1 MAHSL
6 LKHFFLTG
14 ALCAG
19 SALVL
24 SSCIDDSYDLDK
36 VDLTMGLGSDGL
48 SVTLGNT
55 EKIRLGDLLD
65 LDESVKLDGKN
76 TFYLVEDG
84 NTNFDVKVDKVHT
97 NLNSTTLKTNEKVL
111 SYETARK
118 QLASQ
123 GISIPTGSVL
133 PIPAGQSFTSKAEGD
148 ESIKFNVD
156 GIKGISHI
164 NTLYLQSNNGGIPKV
179 ALSITELSSSN
190 VKFGVSKLENMS
202 ITLPEFMHVTHLSNG
217 WTRNGRVITC
227 ASMDY
232 RMGTPI
238 CEVTFDEAFL
248 NATPVNGELQLTRE
262 QLNIHMKGDVTF
274 KSTAA
279 FSMGEQD
286 YADVELNINMGNE
299 GIDVYKVKGVFNP
312 EINPENS
319 VIDIKESLPDFL
331 TDDAVVIKASNPTI
345 RFDADL
351 SSIPVGVQLGNE
363 AQVGNEIQGRHI
375 ELTKDTEQD
384 GVELPYATIE
394 NGKVNTIY
402 YYQGSSPYDPAGQ
415 LIAGAQQKAT
425 PNLGTLIEKLPD
437 QITVKMND
445 HRLEVK
451 NQEYTV
457 ELGRNYNATVNYNV
471 FVPFTFDKGFTIVY
485 NDSTDSMNDDLKKYA
500 AKGIEIKAEAQ
511 NAVPLDLIVGIEAK
525 DVNGQVIDGIKF
537 NDVTVPAG
545 SDTYDDQNEP
555 IATTAPIT
563 LEATLADE
571 KLLSKVDKLIFK
583 VHAADND
590 ELQSKTLVSTQYLR
604 LAKIK
609 LRLKGGVTADFN

>member
-111 SYETARK
+111 SYEKARQ
-118 QLASQ
+118 QLASL
-123 GISIPTGSVL
+123 GISIPTGGVL
-133 PIPAGQSFTSKAEGD
+133 PIPAGQSFTSGAEGD
-148 ESIKFNVD
+148 ESIDFKVN
-156 GIKGISHI
+156 GITGISHI

-179 ALSITELSSSN
+179 ALSIIEKRSSPN
-190 VKFGVSKLENMS
+190 IKFGVSKLENMS

-232 RMGTPI
+232 HMGTPI
-238 CEVTFDEAFL
+238 CEVTFDEASL
-248 NATPVNGELQLTRE
+248 NATPVNGELQLTPE
-262 QLNIHMKGDVTF
+262 QLNIHMKGKVTF

-279 FSMGEQD
+279 FSMGEHD

-299 GIDVYKVKGVFNP
+299 GLDVYKVKGVFNP

-319 VIDIKESLPDFL
+319 VINIKESLPDFL

-345 RFDADL
+345 RFDANL

-363 AQVGNEIQGRHI
+363 SQGRHI
-375 ELTKDTEQD
+375 ELTAEKGTEQKS
-384 GVELPYATIE
+384 VNLPYATIE

-437 QITVKMND
+437 QITVKMDD

-545 SDTYDDQNEP
+545 PDTYDDQNEP

-604 LAKIK
+604 LATIK

>member
-111 SYETARK
+111 DYEKARQ

-123 GISIPTGSVL
+123 GISIPTEGVL

-148 ESIKFNVD
+148 ESIDFKVN
-156 GIKGISHI
+156 GITGISHI

-179 ALSITELSSSN
+179 ALSITEKRSSSN
-190 VKFGVSKLENMS
+190 IKFGVSKLENIS

-232 RMGTPI
+232 HMGTPI

-248 NATPVNGELQLTRE
+248 DATPVNGELQLTPE

-279 FSMGEQD
+279 FSMGEHD
-286 YADVELNINMGNE
+286 YADVELHINMGNE

-363 AQVGNEIQGRHI
+363 PQGRHI
-375 ELTKDTEQD
+375 ELTAEKGTEQKKS
-384 GVELPYATIE
+384 VELPYATIE

-415 LIAGAQQKAT
+415 LIADAQQKAT

-437 QITVKMND
+437 QITVKMD
-445 HRLEVK
+445 EHRLEVK

-545 SDTYDDQNEP
+545 PDTYDDHNEP

-604 LAKIK
+604 LATIK

>member
-111 SYETARK
+111 SYEKARQ
-118 QLASQ
+118 QLESL
-123 GISIPTGSVL
+123 GISIPTGGVL
-133 PIPAGQSFTSKAEGD
+133 PIPAGQSFTSGAEGD
-148 ESIKFNVD
+148 ESIDFKVN
-156 GIKGISHI
+156 GITGISHI

-179 ALSITELSSSN
+179 ALSIIEKRSN
-190 VKFGVSKLENMS
+190 PNIKFGVSKLENMS

-232 RMGTPI
+232 HMGTPI
-238 CEVTFDEAFL
+238 CEVTFDEASL
-248 NATPVNGELQLTRE
+248 DATPVNGELQLTPE
-262 QLNIHMKGDVTF
+262 QLNIHMKGNVTF

-279 FSMGEQD
+279 FSMGEHD

-299 GIDVYKVKGVFNP
+299 GLDVYKVKGVFNP

-345 RFDADL
+345 RFDANL

-363 AQVGNEIQGRHI
+363 SQGRHI
-375 ELTKDTEQD
+375 ELTAEKGTEQKS
-384 GVELPYATIE
+384 VNLPYATIE

-402 YYQGSSPYDPAGQ
+402 YYQGTSPYDPAGQ

-437 QITVKMND
+437 QITVKMDD

-500 AKGIEIKAEAQ
+500 AKGIVIKAEAQ

-545 SDTYDDQNEP
+545 PDTYDDQNEP

>member
-111 SYETARK
+111 SYEKARQ
-118 QLASQ
+118 QLASL
-123 GISIPTGSVL
+123 GISIPTGGVL
-133 PIPAGQSFTSKAEGD
+133 PIPAGQSFTSGAEGD
-148 ESIKFNVD
+148 ESIDFKVN
-156 GIKGISHI
+156 GITGISHI

-179 ALSITELSSSN
+179 ALSIIEKRSN
-190 VKFGVSKLENMS
+190 PNIKFGVSKLENMS

-227 ASMDY
+227 ASMNY
-232 RMGTPI
+232 QMGNPI
-238 CEVTFDEAFL
+238 CEVTFDEASL
-248 NATPVNGELQLTRE
+248 NATPVNGELQLTPE
-262 QLNIHMKGDVTF
+262 QLNIHMKGKVTF

-279 FSMGEQD
+279 FSMGEHD

-299 GIDVYKVKGVFNP
+299 GLDVYKVKGVFNP

-319 VIDIKESLPDFL
+319 VINIKESLPDFL

-345 RFDADL
+345 RFDANL

-363 AQVGNEIQGRHI
+363 SQGRHI
-375 ELTKDTEQD
+375 ELTAEKGTEQKS
-384 GVELPYATIE
+384 VNLPYATIE

-402 YYQGSSPYDPAGQ
+402 YYQGTSPYDPAGQ

-437 QITVKMND
+437 QITVKMD
-445 HRLEVK
+445 GHRLEVK

-545 SDTYDDQNEP
+545 PDTYDDQNEP

-604 LAKIK
+604 LATIK

>member
-111 SYETARK
+111 SYEKARQ

-123 GISIPTGSVL
+123 GISIPTGGVL

-148 ESIKFNVD
+148 ESIDFKVN
-156 GIKGISHI
+156 GITGISHI

-179 ALSITELSSSN
+179 ALSITEKRSSSN
-190 VKFGVSKLENMS
+190 IKFGVSKLENIS

-232 RMGTPI
+232 HMGTPI

-248 NATPVNGELQLTRE
+248 DATPVNGELQLTPE

-279 FSMGEQD
+279 FSMGEHD
-286 YADVELNINMGNE
+286 YADVELHINMGNE

-351 SSIPVGVQLGNE
+351 GSIPVGVQLGNE
-363 AQVGNEIQGRHI
+363 PQGRHI
-375 ELTKDTEQD
+375 ELTAEKGTEQKS
-384 GVELPYATIE
+384 VNLPYATIE

-437 QITVKMND
+437 QITVKMDD

-545 SDTYDDQNEP
+545 PDTYDDQNEP

-604 LAKIK
+604 LATIK

>member
-111 SYETARK
+111 SYEKARQ
-118 QLASQ
+118 QLASL
-123 GISIPTGSVL
+123 GISIPTGGVL
-133 PIPAGQSFTSKAEGD
+133 PIPAGQSFTSGAEGD
-148 ESIKFNVD
+148 ESIDFKVN
-156 GIKGISHI
+156 GITGISHI

-179 ALSITELSSSN
+179 ALSITEKRSSPN
-190 VKFGVSKLENMS
+190 IKFGVSKLEKMS

-232 RMGTPI
+232 HMGSPI
-238 CEVTFDEAFL
+238 CEVTFDEASL
-248 NATPVNGELQLTRE
+248 NATPVNGELQLTPE

-279 FSMGEQD
+279 FSMGEHD

-299 GIDVYKVKGVFNP
+299 GLDVYKVKGVFNP

-331 TDDAVVIKASNPTI
+331 TDDAVVIKASNSTI
-345 RFDADL
+345 RFDANL

-363 AQVGNEIQGRHI
+363 SQGRHI
-375 ELTKDTEQD
+375 ELTAEKGTEQKS
-384 GVELPYATIE
+384 VNLPYATIE

-437 QITVKMND
+437 QITVKMDD

-545 SDTYDDQNEP
+545 PDTYDDQNEP

-604 LAKIK
+604 LATIK

>member
-97 NLNSTTLKTNEKVL
+97 NLNSTTLKTDERVL
-111 SYETARK
+111 SYEKARQ

-123 GISIPTGSVL
+123 GISIPTGGVL

-148 ESIKFNVD
+148 ESIDFKVN
-156 GIKGISHI
+156 GITGISHI

-179 ALSITELSSSN
+179 ALSITEKRSSSN
-190 VKFGVSKLENMS
+190 IKFGVSKLENIS

-232 RMGTPI
+232 HMGTPI

-248 NATPVNGELQLTRE
+248 DATPVNGELQLTPE

-279 FSMGEQD
+279 FSMGEHD
-286 YADVELNINMGNE
+286 YADVELHINMGNE

-331 TDDAVVIKASNPTI
+331 TDDAVVIKASNSTI
-345 RFDADL
+345 RFDANL

-363 AQVGNEIQGRHI
+363 SQGRHI
-375 ELTKDTEQD
+375 ELTAEKGTEQKS
-384 GVELPYATIE
+384 VNLPYATIE

-437 QITVKMND
+437 QITVKMDD

-545 SDTYDDQNEP
+545 PDTYDDQNEP

-604 LAKIK
+604 LATIK

>member
-123 GISIPTGSVL
+123 GINIPTGSVL

-232 RMGTPI
+232 RMDTPI

-286 YADVELNINMGNE
+286 YADVELHINMGNE

-345 RFDADL
+345 RFDANL

-363 AQVGNEIQGRHI
+363 PQGRHI
-375 ELTKDTEQD
+375 ELTAEKGTEQKS
-384 GVELPYATIE
+384 VNLPYATIE

-437 QITVKMND
+437 QITVKMDD

-545 SDTYDDQNEP
+545 PDTYDDQNEP

-604 LAKIK
+604 LATIK

>member
-6 LKHFFLTG
+6 LKHFLLTG

-111 SYETARK
+111 SYEKARQ
-118 QLASQ
+118 QLASL
-123 GISIPTGSVL
+123 GISIPTGGVL
-133 PIPAGQSFTSKAEGD
+133 PIPAGQSFTSGAEGD
-148 ESIKFNVD
+148 ESIDFKVN
-156 GIKGISHI
+156 GITGISHI

-179 ALSITELSSSN
+179 ALSIIEKRSN
-190 VKFGVSKLENMS
+190 PNIKFGVSKLENMS

-232 RMGTPI
+232 HMGTPI
-238 CEVTFDEAFL
+238 CEVTFDEASL
-248 NATPVNGELQLTRE
+248 NATPVNGELQLTPE
-262 QLNIHMKGDVTF
+262 QLNIHMKGKVTF

-279 FSMGEQD
+279 FSMGEHD

-299 GIDVYKVKGVFNP
+299 GLDVYKVKGVFNP

-345 RFDADL
+345 RFDANL

-363 AQVGNEIQGRHI
+363 SQGRHI
-375 ELTKDTEQD
+375 ELTAEKGTEQKS
-384 GVELPYATIE
+384 VNLPYATIE

-437 QITVKMND
+437 QITVKMDD

-545 SDTYDDQNEP
+545 PDTYDDQNEP

>member
-345 RFDADL
+345 RFDANL

-363 AQVGNEIQGRHI
+363 PQGRHI
-375 ELTKDTEQD
+375 ELTAEKGTEQKS
-384 GVELPYATIE
+384 VNLPYATIE

-545 SDTYDDQNEP
+545 PDTYDDQNEP

-604 LAKIK
+604 LATIK

>member
-111 SYETARK
+111 SYEKARQ
-118 QLASQ
+118 QLASL
-123 GISIPTGSVL
+123 GISIPTGGVL
-133 PIPAGQSFTSKAEGD
+133 PIPAGQSFTSGAEGD
-148 ESIKFNVD
+148 ESIDFKVN
-156 GIKGISHI
+156 GITGISHI

-179 ALSITELSSSN
+179 ALSIIEKRSSPN
-190 VKFGVSKLENMS
+190 IKFGVSKLENMS
-202 ITLPEFMHVTHLSNG
+202 ITLSEFMHVTHLSNG

-232 RMGTPI
+232 HMGTPI
-238 CEVTFDEAFL
+238 CEVTFDEASL
-248 NATPVNGELQLTRE
+248 NATPVNGELQLTPE
-262 QLNIHMKGDVTF
+262 QLNIHMKGKVTF

-279 FSMGEQD
+279 FSMGEHD

-299 GIDVYKVKGVFNP
+299 GLDVYKVKGVFNP

-345 RFDADL
+345 RFDANL

-363 AQVGNEIQGRHI
+363 SQGRHI
-375 ELTKDTEQD
+375 ELTAEKGTEQKS
-384 GVELPYATIE
+384 VNLPYATIE

-437 QITVKMND
+437 QITVKMDD

-500 AKGIEIKAEAQ
+500 AKGIVIKAEAQ

-537 NDVTVPAG
+537 NDVIVPAG
-545 SDTYDDQNEP
+545 PDTYDDQNEP

-604 LAKIK
+604 LATIK

>member
-97 NLNSTTLKTNEKVL
+97 NLNSTTLKTNERVL
-111 SYETARK
+111 DYEKARH

-123 GISIPTGSVL
+123 GISIPTEGVL
-133 PIPAGQSFTSKAEGD
+133 PIPAGQSFTSEAEGD
-148 ESIKFNVD
+148 AKVD
-156 GIKGISHI
+156 FKVNDISGITHV
-164 NTLYLQSNNGGIPKV
+164 NTLYLQGNNGGAPKV
-179 ALSITELSSSN
+179 KLSITEKRSN
-190 VKFGVSKLENMS
+190 SGIKFGISRLDKMR
-202 ITLPEFMHVTHLSNG
+202 ITLPEFMHVTQLSRG
-217 WTRNGRVITC
+217 WTQNGRVITC
-227 ASMDY
+227 QSIQFNASD
-232 RMGTPI
+232 PI
-238 CEVTFDEAFL
+238 CEVTFDEAQL
-248 NATPVNGELQLTRE
+248 NASPVNGTLELTPE

-274 KSTAA
+274 KSSAA
-279 FSMGEQD
+279 FNMGTND
-286 YADVELNINMGNE
+286 YADVELHINMGNE

-331 TDDAVVIKASNPTI
+331 TDDAVVIMASNPTI

-363 AQVGNEIQGRHI
+363 PQGRHI
-375 ELTKDTEQD
+375 ELTAEKGTEQKS
-384 GVELPYATIE
+384 VNLPYATME

-437 QITVKMND
+437 QITVKMD
-445 HRLEVK
+445 GHRLEVK

-545 SDTYDDQNEP
+545 PDTYDAQNEP

-604 LAKIK
+604 LATIK

>member
-111 SYETARK
+111 SYEKARQ
-118 QLASQ
+118 QLASL
-123 GISIPTGSVL
+123 GISIPTGGVL
-133 PIPAGQSFTSKAEGD
+133 PIPAGQSFTSGAEGD
-148 ESIKFNVD
+148 ESIDFKVN
-156 GIKGISHI
+156 GITGISHI

-179 ALSITELSSSN
+179 ALSIIEKRSSPN
-190 VKFGVSKLENMS
+190 IKFGVSKLENMS

-232 RMGTPI
+232 HMGSPI
-238 CEVTFDEAFL
+238 CEVTFDEASL
-248 NATPVNGELQLTRE
+248 DATPVNGELQLTPE

-279 FSMGEQD
+279 FSMGEHD

-299 GIDVYKVKGVFNP
+299 GLDVYKVKGVFNP

-345 RFDADL
+345 RFDANL

-363 AQVGNEIQGRHI
+363 SQGRHI
-375 ELTKDTEQD
+375 ELTAEKGTEQKS
-384 GVELPYATIE
+384 VNLPYATIE

-437 QITVKMND
+437 QITVKMD
-445 HRLEVK
+445 GHRLEVK

-545 SDTYDDQNEP
+545 PDTYDDQNEP

>member
-111 SYETARK
+111 SYEKARQ
-118 QLASQ
+118 QLASL
-123 GISIPTGSVL
+123 GISIPTGGVL
-133 PIPAGQSFTSKAEGD
+133 PIPAGQSFTSGAEGD
-148 ESIKFNVD
+148 ESIDFKVN
-156 GIKGISHI
+156 GITGISHI

-179 ALSITELSSSN
+179 ALSIIEKRSSPN
-190 VKFGVSKLENMS
+190 IKFGVSKLENMS

-232 RMGTPI
+232 HMGSPI
-238 CEVTFDEAFL
+238 CEVTFDEASL
-248 NATPVNGELQLTRE
+248 NATPVNGELQLTPE
-262 QLNIHMKGDVTF
+262 QLNIHMKGKVTF

-279 FSMGEQD
+279 FSMGEHD

-299 GIDVYKVKGVFNP
+299 GLDVYKVKGVFNP

-345 RFDADL
+345 RFDANL

-363 AQVGNEIQGRHI
+363 SQGRHI
-375 ELTKDTEQD
+375 ELTAEKGTEQKS
-384 GVELPYATIE
+384 VNLPYATIE

-437 QITVKMND
+437 QITVKMD
-445 HRLEVK
+445 GHRLEVK

-545 SDTYDDQNEP
+545 PDTYDAQNEP

-563 LEATLADE
+563 LEATLKDE

-604 LAKIK
+604 LATIK

>member
-111 SYETARK
+111 SYEKARQ
-118 QLASQ
+118 QLASL
-123 GISIPTGSVL
+123 GISIPTGGVL
-133 PIPAGQSFTSKAEGD
+133 PIPAGQSFTSGAEGD
-148 ESIKFNVD
+148 ESIDFKVN
-156 GIKGISHI
+156 GITGISHI

-179 ALSITELSSSN
+179 ALSITEKRSSPN
-190 VKFGVSKLENMS
+190 IKFGVSKLEKMS

-232 RMGTPI
+232 HMGTPI
-238 CEVTFDEAFL
+238 CEVTFDEASL
-248 NATPVNGELQLTRE
+248 NATPVNGELQLTPE
-262 QLNIHMKGDVTF
+262 QLNIHMKGNVTF

-279 FSMGEQD
+279 FSMGEHD

-299 GIDVYKVKGVFNP
+299 GLDVYKVKGVFNP

-345 RFDADL
+345 RFDANL

-363 AQVGNEIQGRHI
+363 PQGRHI
-375 ELTKDTEQD
+375 ELTAEKGTEQKS
-384 GVELPYATIE
+384 VNLPYATIE

-415 LIAGAQQKAT
+415 LIVGAQQKAT

-437 QITVKMND
+437 QITVKMDD

-525 DVNGQVIDGIKF
+525 DVNGQVIEGIKF

-545 SDTYDDQNEP
+545 PDTYDDQNEP

-604 LAKIK
+604 LATIK

>member
-111 SYETARK
+111 SYEKARQ
-118 QLASQ
+118 QLASL
-123 GISIPTGSVL
+123 GISIPTGGVL
-133 PIPAGQSFTSKAEGD
+133 PIPAGQSFTSGAEGD
-148 ESIKFNVD
+148 ESIDFKVN
-156 GIKGISHI
+156 GITGISHI
-164 NTLYLQSNNGGIPKV
+164 NTLYFQSNNGGIPKV
-179 ALSITELSSSN
+179 ALSIIEKRSN
-190 VKFGVSKLENMS
+190 PNIKFGVSKLEKMS

-232 RMGTPI
+232 HMGTPI
-238 CEVTFDEAFL
+238 CEVTFDEASL
-248 NATPVNGELQLTRE
+248 DATPVNGELQLTPE

-279 FSMGEQD
+279 FSMGEHD

-299 GIDVYKVKGVFNP
+299 GLDVYKVKGVFNP

-345 RFDADL
+345 RFDANL

-363 AQVGNEIQGRHI
+363 PQGRLI
-375 ELTKDTEQD
+375 ELTAEKGTEQKS
-384 GVELPYATIE
+384 VNLPYATIE

-402 YYQGSSPYDPAGQ
+402 YYQGTSPYDPAGQ
-415 LIAGAQQKAT
+415 LIAGAQQKST

-437 QITVKMND
+437 QITVKMDD

-500 AKGIEIKAEAQ
+500 AKGIQIKAEAQ

-545 SDTYDDQNEP
+545 PDTYDAQNEP

>member
-111 SYETARK
+111 SYEKARQ
-118 QLASQ
+118 QLESQ

-133 PIPAGQSFTSKAEGD
+133 PIPVGQSFTSGAEGD
-148 ESIKFNVD
+148 ESIDFKVN
-156 GIKGISHI
+156 GITGISHI

-179 ALSITELSSSN
+179 ALSIIEKRSSPN
-190 VKFGVSKLENMS
+190 IKFGVSKLENMS

-232 RMGTPI
+232 HMGTPI
-238 CEVTFDEAFL
+238 CEVTFDEASL
-248 NATPVNGELQLTRE
+248 DATPVNGELQLTPE
-262 QLNIHMKGDVTF
+262 QLNIHMKGNVTF

-279 FSMGEQD
+279 FSMGEHD

-299 GIDVYKVKGVFNP
+299 GLDVYKVKGVFNP

-345 RFDADL
+345 RFDANL

-363 AQVGNEIQGRHI
+363 SQGRHI
-375 ELTKDTEQD
+375 ELTAEKGTEQKS
-384 GVELPYATIE
+384 VNLPYATIE

-437 QITVKMND
+437 QITVKMDD

-545 SDTYDDQNEP
+545 PDTYDDQNEP

-563 LEATLADE
+563 MEATLADE

>member
-111 SYETARK
+111 SYEKARQ
-118 QLASQ
+118 QLASL
-123 GISIPTGSVL
+123 GISIPTGGVL
-133 PIPAGQSFTSKAEGD
+133 PIPAGQSFTSGAEGD
-148 ESIKFNVD
+148 ESIDFKVN
-156 GIKGISHI
+156 GITGISHI

-179 ALSITELSSSN
+179 ALSITEKRSSPN
-190 VKFGVSKLENMS
+190 IKFGVSKLEKMS

-232 RMGTPI
+232 HMGSPI
-238 CEVTFDEAFL
+238 CEVTFDEASL
-248 NATPVNGELQLTRE
+248 DATPVNGELQLTPE

-279 FSMGEQD
+279 FSMGEHD

-299 GIDVYKVKGVFNP
+299 GLDVYKVKGVFNP

-331 TDDAVVIKASNPTI
+331 TDDAVVIKASNSTI
-345 RFDADL
+345 RFDANL

-363 AQVGNEIQGRHI
+363 SQGRHI
-375 ELTKDTEQD
+375 ELTAEKGTEQKS
-384 GVELPYATIE
+384 VNLPYATIE

-437 QITVKMND
+437 QITVKMDD

-471 FVPFTFDKGFTIVY
+471 FVPFTFRQGLTIVY

-545 SDTYDDQNEP
+545 PDTYDDQNEP

-604 LAKIK
+604 LATIK

>member
-111 SYETARK
+111 SYEKARQ
-118 QLASQ
+118 QLESL
-123 GISIPTGSVL
+123 GISIPTGGVL
-133 PIPAGQSFTSKAEGD
+133 PIPAGQSFTSGAEGD
-148 ESIKFNVD
+148 ESIDFKVN
-156 GIKGISHI
+156 GITGISRI

-179 ALSITELSSSN
+179 ALSIIEKRSSPN
-190 VKFGVSKLENMS
+190 IKFGVSKLEKMS

-227 ASMDY
+227 ASMNY
-232 RMGTPI
+232 QMGNPI
-238 CEVTFDEAFL
+238 CEVTFDEASL
-248 NATPVNGELQLTRE
+248 NATPVNGELQLTPE
-262 QLNIHMKGDVTF
+262 QLNIHMKGKVTF

-279 FSMGEQD
+279 FSMGEHD

-299 GIDVYKVKGVFNP
+299 GLDVYKVKGVFNP

-319 VIDIKESLPDFL
+319 VINIKESLPDFL

-345 RFDADL
+345 RFDANL

-363 AQVGNEIQGRHI
+363 SQGRHI
-375 ELTKDTEQD
+375 ELTAEKGTEQKS
-384 GVELPYATIE
+384 VNLPYATIE

-437 QITVKMND
+437 QITVKMD
-445 HRLEVK
+445 GHRLEVK

-545 SDTYDDQNEP
+545 PDTYDDQNEP

-563 LEATLADE
+563 LESTLADE

>member
-111 SYETARK
+111 SYEKARQ
-118 QLASQ
+118 QLTSL
-123 GISIPTGSVL
+123 GISIPTGGVL
-133 PIPAGQSFTSKAEGD
+133 PIPAGQSFTSGAEGD
-148 ESIKFNVD
+148 ESIDFKVN
-156 GIKGISHI
+156 GITGISHI

-179 ALSITELSSSN
+179 ALSIIEKRSSPN
-190 VKFGVSKLENMS
+190 IKFGVSKLENMS

-232 RMGTPI
+232 HMGSPI
-238 CEVTFDEAFL
+238 CEVTFDEASL
-248 NATPVNGELQLTRE
+248 DATPVNGELQLTPE
-262 QLNIHMKGDVTF
+262 QLNIHMKGNVTF

-279 FSMGEQD
+279 FSMGEHD

-299 GIDVYKVKGVFNP
+299 GLDVYKVKGVFNP

-345 RFDADL
+345 RFDANL

-363 AQVGNEIQGRHI
+363 SQGRHI
-375 ELTKDTEQD
+375 ELTAEKGTEQKS
-384 GVELPYATIE
+384 VNLPYATIE

-437 QITVKMND
+437 QITVKMD
-445 HRLEVK
+445 GHRLEVK

-545 SDTYDDQNEP
+545 PDTYDDQNEP

-604 LAKIK
+604 LATIK

>member
-111 SYETARK
+111 SYEKARQ
-118 QLASQ
+118 QLASL
-123 GISIPTGSVL
+123 GISIPTGGVL
-133 PIPAGQSFTSKAEGD
+133 PIPAGQSFTSGAEGD
-148 ESIKFNVD
+148 ESIDFKVN
-156 GIKGISHI
+156 GITGISHI
-164 NTLYLQSNNGGIPKV
+164 NTLYLQNNNGGIPKV
-179 ALSITELSSSN
+179 ALSITEKRSSPN
-190 VKFGVSKLENMS
+190 IKFGVSKLEKMS

-232 RMGTPI
+232 HMGTPI
-238 CEVTFDEAFL
+238 CEVTFDEASL
-248 NATPVNGELQLTRE
+248 NATPVNGELQLTPE

-279 FSMGEQD
+279 FSMGEHD

-299 GIDVYKVKGVFNP
+299 GLDVYKVKGVFNP

-345 RFDADL
+345 RFDANL

-363 AQVGNEIQGRHI
+363 SQGRHI
-375 ELTKDTEQD
+375 ELTAEKGTEQKS
-384 GVELPYATIE
+384 VNLPYATIE

-437 QITVKMND
+437 QITVKMD
-445 HRLEVK
+445 GHRLEVK

-545 SDTYDDQNEP
+545 PDTYDDQNEP

-604 LAKIK
+604 LATIK

>member
-111 SYETARK
+111 SYEKARQ
-118 QLASQ
+118 QLASL
-123 GISIPTGSVL
+123 GISIPTGGVL
-133 PIPAGQSFTSKAEGD
+133 PIPAGQSFTSGAEGD
-148 ESIKFNVD
+148 ESIDFKVN
-156 GIKGISHI
+156 GITGISHI

-179 ALSITELSSSN
+179 ALSIIEKRSN
-190 VKFGVSKLENMS
+190 PNIKFGVSKLENMS

-227 ASMDY
+227 ASMNY
-232 RMGTPI
+232 QMGNPI
-238 CEVTFDEAFL
+238 CEVTFDEASL
-248 NATPVNGELQLTRE
+248 NATPVNGELQLTPE

-279 FSMGEQD
+279 FSMGEHD

-299 GIDVYKVKGVFNP
+299 GLDVYKVKGVFNP

-319 VIDIKESLPDFL
+319 VINIKESLPDFL

-345 RFDADL
+345 RFDANL

-363 AQVGNEIQGRHI
+363 SQGRHI
-375 ELTKDTEQD
+375 ELTAEKGTEQKS
-384 GVELPYATIE
+384 VNLPYATIE

-402 YYQGSSPYDPAGQ
+402 YYQGTSPYDPAGQ

-437 QITVKMND
+437 QITVKMD
-445 HRLEVK
+445 GHRLEVK

-545 SDTYDDQNEP
+545 PDTYDDQNEP

-604 LAKIK
+604 LATIK

>member
-111 SYETARK
+111 SYEKARQ

-179 ALSITELSSSN
+179 ALSITEKRSSPN
-190 VKFGVSKLENMS
+190 IKFGVSKLEKMS

-232 RMGTPI
+232 HMGSPI
-238 CEVTFDEAFL
+238 CEVTFDEASL
-248 NATPVNGELQLTRE
+248 NATPVNGELQLTPE
-262 QLNIHMKGDVTF
+262 QLNIHMKGKVTF

-279 FSMGEQD
+279 FSMGEHD

-299 GIDVYKVKGVFNP
+299 GLDVYKVKGVFNP

-345 RFDADL
+345 RFDANL

-363 AQVGNEIQGRHI
+363 SQGRHI
-375 ELTKDTEQD
+375 ELTAEKGTEQKS
-384 GVELPYATIE
+384 VNLPYATIE

-437 QITVKMND
+437 QITVKMDD

-545 SDTYDDQNEP
+545 PDTYDDQNEP

-604 LAKIK
+604 LATIK

>member
-111 SYETARK
+111 SYEKARQ
-118 QLASQ
+118 QLASL
-123 GISIPTGSVL
+123 GISIPTGGVL
-133 PIPAGQSFTSKAEGD
+133 PIPAGQSFTSGAEGD
-148 ESIKFNVD
+148 ESIDFKVN
-156 GIKGISHI
+156 GITGISHI

-179 ALSITELSSSN
+179 ALSITEKRSSPN
-190 VKFGVSKLENMS
+190 IKFGVSKLEKMS

-232 RMGTPI
+232 HMGSPI
-238 CEVTFDEAFL
+238 CEVTFDEASL
-248 NATPVNGELQLTRE
+248 DATPVNGELQLTPE

-279 FSMGEQD
+279 FSMGEHD

-299 GIDVYKVKGVFNP
+299 GLDVYKVKGVFNP

-345 RFDADL
+345 RFDANL

-363 AQVGNEIQGRHI
+363 SQGRHI
-375 ELTKDTEQD
+375 ELTAEKGTEQKS
-384 GVELPYATIE
+384 VNLPYATIE

-437 QITVKMND
+437 QITVKMDD

-545 SDTYDDQNEP
+545 PDTYDDQNEP

-604 LAKIK
+604 LATIK

>member
-97 NLNSTTLKTNEKVL
+97 NLNSTTLKTNERVL
-111 SYETARK
+111 DYEKARQ

-123 GISIPTGSVL
+123 GISIPTEGVL
-133 PIPAGQSFTSKAEGD
+133 PIPAGQSFTSEAEGD
-148 ESIKFNVD
+148 AKVD
-156 GIKGISHI
+156 FKVNDISGITHV
-164 NTLYLQSNNGGIPKV
+164 NTLYLQGNNGGAPKV
-179 ALSITELSSSN
+179 KLSITEKRSN
-190 VKFGVSKLENMS
+190 SGIKFGISRLDKMR
-202 ITLPEFMHVTHLSNG
+202 ITLPEFMHVTQLSRG
-217 WTRNGRVITC
+217 WTQNGRVITC
-227 ASMDY
+227 QSIQFNASD
-232 RMGTPI
+232 PI
-238 CEVTFDEAFL
+238 CEVTFDEAQL
-248 NATPVNGELQLTRE
+248 NASPVNGTLELTPE

-274 KSTAA
+274 KSSAA
-279 FSMGEQD
+279 FNMGTND
-286 YADVELNINMGNE
+286 YADVELHINMGNE

-331 TDDAVVIKASNPTI
+331 TDDAVVIMASNPTI

-363 AQVGNEIQGRHI
+363 PQGRHI
-375 ELTKDTEQD
+375 ELTAEKGTEQKS
-384 GVELPYATIE
+384 VNLPYATIE

-437 QITVKMND
+437 QITVKMD
-445 HRLEVK
+445 EHRLEVK

-545 SDTYDDQNEP
+545 PDTYDAQNEP

-604 LAKIK
+604 LATIK

>member
-48 SVTLGNT
+48 SVMLGNT

-111 SYETARK
+111 SYEKARQ
-118 QLASQ
+118 QLASL
-123 GISIPTGSVL
+123 GISIPTGGVL
-133 PIPAGQSFTSKAEGD
+133 PIPAGQSFTSGAEGD
-148 ESIKFNVD
+148 ESIDFKVN
-156 GIKGISHI
+156 GITGISHI

-179 ALSITELSSSN
+179 ALSIIEKRSN
-190 VKFGVSKLENMS
+190 PNIKFGVSKLENMS

-232 RMGTPI
+232 HMGTPI
-238 CEVTFDEAFL
+238 CEVTFDEASL
-248 NATPVNGELQLTRE
+248 DATPVNGELQLTPE
-262 QLNIHMKGDVTF
+262 QLNIHMKGNVTF

-279 FSMGEQD
+279 FSMGEHD

-299 GIDVYKVKGVFNP
+299 GLDVYKVKGVFNP

-345 RFDADL
+345 RFDANL

-363 AQVGNEIQGRHI
+363 SQGRHI
-375 ELTKDTEQD
+375 ELTAEKGTEQKS
-384 GVELPYATIE
+384 VNLPYATIE

-402 YYQGSSPYDPAGQ
+402 YYQGTSPYDPAGQ

-437 QITVKMND
+437 QITVKMDD

-500 AKGIEIKAEAQ
+500 AKGIVIKAEAQ

-545 SDTYDDQNEP
+545 PDTYDDQNEP

>member
-299 GIDVYKVKGVFNP
+299 GLDVYKVKGVFNP

-319 VIDIKESLPDFL
+319 VINIKESLPDFL

-345 RFDADL
+345 RFDANL

-363 AQVGNEIQGRHI
+363 SQGRHI
-375 ELTKDTEQD
+375 ELTAEKGTEQKS
-384 GVELPYATIE
+384 VNLPYATIE

-437 QITVKMND
+437 QITVKMDD

-545 SDTYDDQNEP
+545 PDTYDDQNEP

-604 LAKIK
+604 LATIK

>member
-48 SVTLGNT
+48 SVMLGNT

-111 SYETARK
+111 SYEKARQ
-118 QLASQ
+118 QLASL
-123 GISIPTGSVL
+123 GISIPTGGVL
-133 PIPAGQSFTSKAEGD
+133 PIPAGQSFTSGAEGD
-148 ESIKFNVD
+148 ESIDFKVN
-156 GIKGISHI
+156 GITGISHI

-179 ALSITELSSSN
+179 ALSITEKRSSPN
-190 VKFGVSKLENMS
+190 IKFGVSKLENMS

-232 RMGTPI
+232 HMGTPI
-238 CEVTFDEAFL
+238 CEVTFDEASL
-248 NATPVNGELQLTRE
+248 DATPVNGELQLTPE
-262 QLNIHMKGDVTF
+262 QLNIHMKGNVTF

-279 FSMGEQD
+279 FSMGEHD

-299 GIDVYKVKGVFNP
+299 GLDVYKVKGVFNP

-345 RFDADL
+345 RFDANL

-363 AQVGNEIQGRHI
+363 SQGRHI
-375 ELTKDTEQD
+375 ELTAEKGTEQKS
-384 GVELPYATIE
+384 VNLPYATIE

-402 YYQGSSPYDPAGQ
+402 YYQGTSPYDPAGQ

-437 QITVKMND
+437 QITVKMDD

-500 AKGIEIKAEAQ
+500 AKGIVIKAEAQ

-545 SDTYDDQNEP
+545 PDTYDDQNEP

>member
-111 SYETARK
+111 SYEKARQ
-118 QLASQ
+118 QLESQ
-123 GISIPTGSVL
+123 GISIPTGGVL

-148 ESIKFNVD
+148 ESIDFKVN
-156 GIKGISHI
+156 GITGISHI

-179 ALSITELSSSN
+179 ALSITEKRSSPN
-190 VKFGVSKLENMS
+190 IKFGVSKLENIS

-232 RMGTPI
+232 HMGTPI

-248 NATPVNGELQLTRE
+248 DATPVNGELQLTPE

-279 FSMGEQD
+279 FSMGEHD
-286 YADVELNINMGNE
+286 YADVELHINMGNE

-363 AQVGNEIQGRHI
+363 PQGRHI
-375 ELTKDTEQD
+375 ELTAEKGTEQKS
-384 GVELPYATIE
+384 VNLPYATIE

-437 QITVKMND
+437 QITVKMDD

-545 SDTYDDQNEP
+545 PDTYDAQNEP

-604 LAKIK
+604 LATIK

>member
-111 SYETARK
+111 SYEKALQ
-118 QLASQ
+118 QLASL
-123 GISIPTGSVL
+123 GISIPTGGVL
-133 PIPAGQSFTSKAEGD
+133 PIPAGQSFTSGAEGD
-148 ESIKFNVD
+148 ESIDFKVN
-156 GIKGISHI
+156 GITGISHI

-179 ALSITELSSSN
+179 ALSIIEKRSSPN
-190 VKFGVSKLENMS
+190 IKFGVSKLEKMS

-232 RMGTPI
+232 HMGTPI
-238 CEVTFDEAFL
+238 CEVTFDEASL
-248 NATPVNGELQLTRE
+248 DATPVNGELQLTPE

-279 FSMGEQD
+279 FSMGEHD

-299 GIDVYKVKGVFNP
+299 GLDVYKVKGVFNP

-345 RFDADL
+345 RFDANL

-363 AQVGNEIQGRHI
+363 PQGRLI
-375 ELTKDTEQD
+375 ELTAEKGTEQKS
-384 GVELPYATIE
+384 VNLPYATIE

-402 YYQGSSPYDPAGQ
+402 YYQGTSPYDPAGQ
-415 LIAGAQQKAT
+415 LIAGAQQKST

-437 QITVKMND
+437 QITVKMDD

-500 AKGIEIKAEAQ
+500 AKGIQIKAEAQ

-545 SDTYDDQNEP
+545 PDTYDAQNEP

-604 LAKIK
+604 LATIK

>member
-65 LDESVKLDGKN
+65 LDESVKLDGES

-111 SYETARK
+111 SYEKARQ
-118 QLASQ
+118 QLESL
-123 GISIPTGSVL
+123 GISIPTGGVL
-133 PIPAGQSFTSKAEGD
+133 PIPAGQSFTSGAEGD
-148 ESIKFNVD
+148 ESIDFKVN
-156 GIKGISHI
+156 GITGISHI

-179 ALSITELSSSN
+179 ALSIIEKRSN
-190 VKFGVSKLENMS
+190 PNIKFGVSKLENMS

-227 ASMDY
+227 ASMNY
-232 RMGTPI
+232 QMGNPI

-248 NATPVNGELQLTRE
+248 DATPVNGELQLTPE

-279 FSMGEQD
+279 FSMGEHD
-286 YADVELNINMGNE
+286 YADVELHINMGNE

-363 AQVGNEIQGRHI
+363 SQGRHI
-375 ELTKDTEQD
+375 ELTAEKGTEQKS
-384 GVELPYATIE
+384 VNLPYATIE

-545 SDTYDDQNEP
+545 PDTYDAQNEP

>member
-111 SYETARK
+111 SYEKARQ
-118 QLASQ
+118 QLASL
-123 GISIPTGSVL
+123 GISIPTGGVL
-133 PIPAGQSFTSKAEGD
+133 PIPAGQSFTSGAEGD
-148 ESIKFNVD
+148 ESIDFKVN
-156 GIKGISHI
+156 GITGISHI

-179 ALSITELSSSN
+179 ALSIIEKRSSPN
-190 VKFGVSKLENMS
+190 IKFGVSKLENMS

-232 RMGTPI
+232 HMGTPI
-238 CEVTFDEAFL
+238 CEVTFDEASL
-248 NATPVNGELQLTRE
+248 DATPVNGELQLTPE
-262 QLNIHMKGDVTF
+262 QLNIHMKGNVTF

-279 FSMGEQD
+279 FSMGEHD

-299 GIDVYKVKGVFNP
+299 GLDVYKVKGVFNP

-345 RFDADL
+345 RFDANL

-363 AQVGNEIQGRHI
+363 SQGRHI
-375 ELTKDTEQD
+375 ELTAEKGTEQKS
-384 GVELPYATIE
+384 VNLPYATIE

-437 QITVKMND
+437 QITVKMDD

-545 SDTYDDQNEP
+545 PDTYDDQNEP

>member
-111 SYETARK
+111 SYEKARQ
-118 QLASQ
+118 QLASL
-123 GISIPTGSVL
+123 GISIPTGGVL
-133 PIPAGQSFTSKAEGD
+133 PIPAGQSFTSGAEGD
-148 ESIKFNVD
+148 ESIDFKVN
-156 GIKGISHI
+156 GITGISHI

-179 ALSITELSSSN
+179 ALSIIEKRSN
-190 VKFGVSKLENMS
+190 PNIKFGVSKLENMS

-232 RMGTPI
+232 HMGTPI
-238 CEVTFDEAFL
+238 CEVTFDEASL
-248 NATPVNGELQLTRE
+248 DATPVNGELQLTPE
-262 QLNIHMKGDVTF
+262 QLNIHMKGNVTF

-279 FSMGEQD
+279 FSMGEHD

-299 GIDVYKVKGVFNP
+299 GLDVYKVKGVFNP

-345 RFDADL
+345 RFDANL

-363 AQVGNEIQGRHI
+363 SQGRHI
-375 ELTKDTEQD
+375 ELTAEKGTEQKS
-384 GVELPYATIE
+384 VNLPYATIE

-437 QITVKMND
+437 QITVKMDD

-500 AKGIEIKAEAQ
+500 AKGIVIKAEAQ

-545 SDTYDDQNEP
+545 PDTYDDQNEP

>member
-111 SYETARK
+111 SYEKARQ
-118 QLASQ
+118 QLASL
-123 GISIPTGSVL
+123 GISIPTGGVL
-133 PIPAGQSFTSKAEGD
+133 PIPAGQSFTSGAEGD
-148 ESIKFNVD
+148 ESIDFKVN
-156 GIKGISHI
+156 GITGISHI

-179 ALSITELSSSN
+179 ALSIIEKRSSPN
-190 VKFGVSKLENMS
+190 IKFGVSKLEKMS

-232 RMGTPI
+232 HMGTPI
-238 CEVTFDEAFL
+238 CEVTFDEASL
-248 NATPVNGELQLTRE
+248 DATPVNGELQLTPE

-279 FSMGEQD
+279 FSMGEHD

-299 GIDVYKVKGVFNP
+299 GLDVYKVKGVFNP

-345 RFDADL
+345 RFDANL

-363 AQVGNEIQGRHI
+363 PQGRLI
-375 ELTKDTEQD
+375 ELTAEKGTEQKS
-384 GVELPYATIE
+384 VNLPYATIE

-402 YYQGSSPYDPAGQ
+402 YYQGTSPYDPAGQ
-415 LIAGAQQKAT
+415 LIAGAQQKST

-437 QITVKMND
+437 QITVKMDD

-500 AKGIEIKAEAQ
+500 AKGIQIKAEAQ

-545 SDTYDDQNEP
+545 PDTYDAQNEP

-604 LAKIK
+604 LATIK

>member
-97 NLNSTTLKTNEKVL
+97 NLNSTTLKTNERVL
-111 SYETARK
+111 DYEKARQ

-123 GISIPTGSVL
+123 GISIPTGGVL

-148 ESIKFNVD
+148 AKVD
-156 GIKGISHI
+156 FKVNDISGITHV
-164 NTLYLQSNNGGIPKV
+164 NTLYLQGNNGGAPKV
-179 ALSITELSSSN
+179 KLSITEKRSN
-190 VKFGVSKLENMS
+190 SGIKFGISRLDKMR
-202 ITLPEFMHVTHLSNG
+202 ITLPEFMHVTQLSRG
-217 WTRNGRVITC
+217 WTQNGRVITC
-227 ASMDY
+227 QSIQFNASD
-232 RMGTPI
+232 PI
-238 CEVTFDEAFL
+238 CEVTFDEAQL
-248 NATPVNGELQLTRE
+248 NASPVNGTLELTPE

-274 KSTAA
+274 KSSAA
-279 FSMGEQD
+279 FNMGTND
-286 YADVELNINMGNE
+286 YADVELHINMGNE

-363 AQVGNEIQGRHI
+363 TQGRHI
-375 ELTKDTEQD
+375 ELTAEKGTEQKS
-384 GVELPYATIE
+384 VNLPYATIE

-437 QITVKMND
+437 QITVKMDD

-545 SDTYDDQNEP
+545 PDTYDAQNEP

-563 LEATLADE
+563 LEATLKDE

>member
-111 SYETARK
+111 SYEKARQ
-118 QLASQ
+118 QLASL
-123 GISIPTGSVL
+123 GISIPTGGVL
-133 PIPAGQSFTSKAEGD
+133 PIPAGQSFTSGAEGD
-148 ESIKFNVD
+148 ESIDFKVN
-156 GIKGISHI
+156 GITSISHI

-179 ALSITELSSSN
+179 ALSIIEKRSSPN
-190 VKFGVSKLENMS
+190 IKFGVSKLENMS

-232 RMGTPI
+232 HMGTPI
-238 CEVTFDEAFL
+238 CEVTFDEASL
-248 NATPVNGELQLTRE
+248 NATPVNGELQLTPE

-279 FSMGEQD
+279 FSMGEHD

-299 GIDVYKVKGVFNP
+299 GLDVYKVKGVFNP

-345 RFDADL
+345 RFDANL

-363 AQVGNEIQGRHI
+363 SQGRHI
-375 ELTKDTEQD
+375 ELTAEKGTEQKS
-384 GVELPYATIE
+384 VNLPYATIE

-437 QITVKMND
+437 QITVKMDD

-457 ELGRNYNATVNYNV
+457 ELGRTTMLRLTIML

-545 SDTYDDQNEP
+545 PDTYDDQNEP

>member
-111 SYETARK
+111 SYEKARQ
-118 QLASQ
+118 QLASL
-123 GISIPTGSVL
+123 GISIPTGGVL
-133 PIPAGQSFTSKAEGD
+133 PIPAGQSFTSGAEGD
-148 ESIKFNVD
+148 ESIDFKVN
-156 GIKGISHI
+156 GITGISHI

-179 ALSITELSSSN
+179 ALSIIEKRSSPN
-190 VKFGVSKLENMS
+190 IKFGVSKLENMS

-232 RMGTPI
+232 HMGTPI
-238 CEVTFDEAFL
+238 CEVTFDEASL
-248 NATPVNGELQLTRE
+248 NATPVNGELQLTPE
-262 QLNIHMKGDVTF
+262 QLNIHMKGKVTF

-279 FSMGEQD
+279 FSMGEHD

-299 GIDVYKVKGVFNP
+299 GLDVYKVKGVFNP

-319 VIDIKESLPDFL
+319 VINIKESLPDFL

-345 RFDADL
+345 RFDANL

-363 AQVGNEIQGRHI
+363 SQGRHI
-375 ELTKDTEQD
+375 ELTAEKGTEQKS
-384 GVELPYATIE
+384 VNLPYATIE

-402 YYQGSSPYDPAGQ
+402 YYQGTSPYDPAGQ

-437 QITVKMND
+437 QITVKMDD

-545 SDTYDDQNEP
+545 PDTYDDQNEP

>member
-111 SYETARK
+111 DYEKARQ

-123 GISIPTGSVL
+123 GISIPEGSVL

-148 ESIKFNVD
+148 ESIDFKVN
-156 GIKGISHI
+156 GITGISHI

-179 ALSITELSSSN
+179 TLSITEKRSSSN
-190 VKFGVSKLENMS
+190 IKFGVSKLENIS

-232 RMGTPI
+232 HMGTPI

-248 NATPVNGELQLTRE
+248 DATPINGELQLTPE

-279 FSMGEQD
+279 FSMGEHD
-286 YADVELNINMGNE
+286 YADVELHINMGNE

-331 TDDAVVIKASNPTI
+331 TDDAVVIEASNPTI

-363 AQVGNEIQGRHI
+363 PQGRHI
-375 ELTKDTEQD
+375 ELTAEKGTEQKS
-384 GVELPYATIE
+384 VNLPYATIE

-415 LIAGAQQKAT
+415 LITGAQQKAT
-425 PNLGTLIEKLPD
+425 PNLGTLIKKLPD
-437 QITVKMND
+437 QITVKMD
-445 HRLEVK
+445 EHRLEVK

-545 SDTYDDQNEP
+545 PDTYDAQNEP

-563 LEATLADE
+563 LEATLVDE

-604 LAKIK
+604 LATIK

>member
-111 SYETARK
+111 SYEKARQ
-118 QLASQ
+118 QLASL
-123 GISIPTGSVL
+123 GISIPTGGVL
-133 PIPAGQSFTSKAEGD
+133 PIPAGQSFTSGAEGD
-148 ESIKFNVD
+148 ESIDFKVN
-156 GIKGISHI
+156 GITGISHI

-179 ALSITELSSSN
+179 ALSIIEKRSSPN
-190 VKFGVSKLENMS
+190 IKFGVSKLENMS

-232 RMGTPI
+232 HMGTPI
-238 CEVTFDEAFL
+238 CEVTFDEASL
-248 NATPVNGELQLTRE
+248 NATPVNGELQLTPE
-262 QLNIHMKGDVTF
+262 QLNIHMKGKVTF

-299 GIDVYKVKGVFNP
+299 GLDVYKVKGVFNP

-345 RFDADL
+345 RFDANL

-363 AQVGNEIQGRHI
+363 PQGRHI
-375 ELTKDTEQD
+375 ELTAEKGTEQKS
-384 GVELPYATIE
+384 VNLPYATIE

-437 QITVKMND
+437 QITVKMDD

-545 SDTYDDQNEP
+545 PDAYDDQNEP

-604 LAKIK
+604 LATIK